1 MKRILAAML
10 ALMLLMAGCSV
21 GNDTAA
27 ASSETANPLRDQP
40 LEFYY
45 SSGAGD
51 WSTQLVLQPDGS
63 FTGHYEDRD
72 LGATGEENPNGTLY
86 YCDFFWQLCCPR
98 RGE

>member
-1 MKRILAAML
+1 MKRILAVML

-72 LGATGEENPNGTLY
+72 LGATGGRTPTAPSTTVTFLVALLHPE
-86 YCDFFWQLCCPR
+86 R
-98 RGE
+98 